1 MKFSQII
8 EKMKQRWQVKSGLQV
23 LLIIIVFALTG
34 TTVMFMRKW
43 MVAEFEWAQNDWFTY
58 SYYWLI
64 FPIYNILLL
73 IYGFIFGQFRFFLEF
88 EKKFF
93 RRIQNIFKK
102 K

>member
-23 LLIIIVFALTG
+23 FLILIVFALTG
-34 TTVMFMRKW
+34 SSVMLLRKW
-43 MVAEFEWAQNDWFTY
+43 MVAEFEWAQHDWFTY

-73 IYGFIFGQFRFFLEF
+73 MYGFIFGQFRFFLEF

-93 RRIQNIFKK
+93 KRIQNLFKK